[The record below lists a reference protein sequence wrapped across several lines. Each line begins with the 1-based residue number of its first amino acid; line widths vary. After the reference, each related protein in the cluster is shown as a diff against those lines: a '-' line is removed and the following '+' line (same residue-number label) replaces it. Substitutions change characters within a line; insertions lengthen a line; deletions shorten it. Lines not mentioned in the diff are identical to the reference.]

1 MTKLTDVQKKLA
13 EQLLLSVKNHE
24 MNVEYNELAA
34 RINPPIHWRQVGK
47 NIGEVS
53 KLCHELGLPLLSA
66 KVVNKNTQKAGEGF
80 YPLYAMLGIPT
91 KGKTEKE
98 LFREERDAIRNC
110 KEWYKL
116 EDYLGLNI
124 GFDRPDNIQNTPE
137 NVPIY
142 TVSQNSTNWLISCNP
157 KYYHVD
163 GAFAELPVI
172 DWKQSCEAQT
182 GDIVYIYVSSPY
194 RAVKYKCRVEK
205 ANKPLS
211 TIDDSKFVVDGTP
224 FNDCGNYMEL
234 KLLAKLSSP
243 VNSAQLKS
251 VGINFVQG
259 PIRLKPDALKLIE
272 EMGFLELAD
281 DEPLQIPVVKESV
294 IVPPP
299 PEYLKPDVR
308 RFTVSNPTP
317 FHKSVDVLNYGLGID
332 YLGKIY
338 GGWQK
343 GAFEF
348 TANGTAYM
356 VWFPKLSMDGKPAS
370 SSGWINTTEDDGRT
384 IIEKASESNH
394 ELGYEVADCI
404 RLVFTKTKNEPY
416 YFAGVYLPDKEHSS
430 YQYHVY
436 KRAADVA
443 DFTGEV
449 PHILYYKK
457 EDEEDEALI
466 AELKADALTGAP
478 AKYQYAGLAKNK
490 ANPVEISG
498 HKVYPRDR
506 QTAINALSHADYRCE
521 INSIHPTF
529 LRRNSSKPY
538 TEPHHLIPMAFSD
551 EFDVSLDV
559 EENIVSLCSNC
570 HNHIHYG
577 QGASE
582 LLTKLYHERKEAL
595 KCVGIDVSLEE
606 LLSFYE

>member
-1 MTKLTDVQKKLA
+1 M
-13 EQLLLSVKNHE
+13 
-24 MNVEYNELAA
+24 
-34 RINPPIHWRQVGK
+34 GK

-194 RAVKYKCRVEK
+194 RAVKYKCQVEK

-224 FNDCGNYMEL
+224 FNDYGNYMEL

-259 PIRLKPDALKLIE
+259 PIRLKPDAL
-272 EMGFLELAD
+272 M
-281 DEPLQIPVVKESV
+281 VT
-294 IVPPP
+294 VP
-299 PEYLKPDVR
+299 E
-308 RFTVSNPTP
+308 
-317 FHKSVDVLNYGLGID
+317 VL
-332 YLGKIY
+332 
-338 GGWQK
+338 
-343 GAFEF
+343 F
-348 TANGTAYM
+348 GT
-356 VWFPKLSMDGKPAS
+356 
-370 SSGWINTTEDDGRT
+370 
-384 IIEKASESNH
+384 
-394 ELGYEVADCI
+394 
-404 RLVFTKTKNEPY
+404 
-416 YFAGVYLPDKEHSS
+416 
-430 YQYHVY
+430 
-436 KRAADVA
+436 
-443 DFTGEV
+443 
-449 PHILYYKK
+449 
-457 EDEEDEALI
+457 
-466 AELKADALTGAP
+466 
-478 AKYQYAGLAKNK
+478 
-490 ANPVEISG
+490 
-498 HKVYPRDR
+498 
-506 QTAINALSHADYRCE
+506 
-521 INSIHPTF
+521 
-529 LRRNSSKPY
+529 
-538 TEPHHLIPMAFSD
+538 
-551 EFDVSLDV
+551 
-559 EENIVSLCSNC
+559 
-570 HNHIHYG
+570 
-577 QGASE
+577 
-582 LLTKLYHERKEAL
+582 
-595 KCVGIDVSLEE
+595 
-606 LLSFYE
+606 